1 MLSKS
6 GQAPT
11 PALEQGPVNDP
22 LTRRIAQA
30 SVFLAAIRYTVAI
43 PVPLGAIVGLAAAP
57 MWLASLRRYR
67 GAVVLTV
74 LIVFSAIWGVIL
86 TYQQAPFNGA
96 TDTRVMTTYSFLI
109 IFTLVGFGTILW
121 AREYLSER
129 AIGITAGMGML
140 LTNVLNQSVFSSVN
154 PWKFGIS
161 LPVSVIL
168 LAIVAGSRRWQT
180 TFVALLVLGAA
191 NVLFDSRSAFA
202 TCVLAA
208 LLILAQRWWS
218 RENISSVRARAMSF
232 FLVACTGA
240 AALYQVTSHLLMSG
254 YLGEEAQQRTIA
266 QQELSGSIIVGG
278 RPEMA
283 ATWALMKHRPAGFG
297 SGASVSTE
305 DVMVAKAGMW
315 GINYQPDNGYVERY
329 MFGRG
334 IELHSVVGDMWAYYG
349 LVGLVCALFII
360 LLIVHA
366 LFVRLATGSAS
377 GLVIFLACTALWNM
391 LFGPLWDTSRILAV
405 LLGLILLS
413 RNSTTSARSI
423 VTKRRTPRQTGHM
436 TE

>member
-1 MLSKS
+1 
-6 GQAPT
+6 
-11 PALEQGPVNDP
+11 
-22 LTRRIAQA
+22 
-30 SVFLAAIRYTVAI
+30 
-43 PVPLGAIVGLAAAP
+43 
-57 MWLASLRRYR
+57 
-67 GAVVLTV
+67 
-74 LIVFSAIWGVIL
+74 
-86 TYQQAPFNGA
+86 
-96 TDTRVMTTYSFLI
+96 
-109 IFTLVGFGTILW
+109 
-121 AREYLSER
+121 
-129 AIGITAGMGML
+129 
-140 LTNVLNQSVFSSVN
+140 
-154 PWKFGIS
+154 
-161 LPVSVIL
+161 
-168 LAIVAGSRRWQT
+168 
-180 TFVALLVLGAA
+180 
-191 NVLFDSRSAFA
+191 
-202 TCVLAA
+202 
-208 LLILAQRWWS
+208 
-218 RENISSVRARAMSF
+218 
-232 FLVACTGA
+232 
-240 AALYQVTSHLLMSG
+240 
-254 YLGEEAQQRTIA
+254 
-266 QQELSGSIIVGG
+266 
-278 RPEMA
+278 
-283 ATWALMKHRPAGFG
+283 MKHRPAGFG